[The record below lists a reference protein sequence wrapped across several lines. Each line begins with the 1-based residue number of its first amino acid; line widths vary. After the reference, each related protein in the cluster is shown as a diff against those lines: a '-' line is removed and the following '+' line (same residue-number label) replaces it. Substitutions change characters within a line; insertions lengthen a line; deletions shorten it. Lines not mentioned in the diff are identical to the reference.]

1 MKTAKTT
8 LVLCLSSMAM
18 LSLNAQA
25 ATEVEFWSHALG
37 GTYDQYHKNI
47 VDKFNAS
54 QKEIKLVHKD
64 LSWGGMKPAVV
75 AAIAEGKAPG
85 LVMVPAE
92 WMNEMAP
99 KLLTPITKEIAPF
112 KAQYTDAALENA
124 SKNGE
129 IYGFPS
135 YQVTAVMVY
144 NKDMLAKAGV
154 KPEFKTMDDVFAAA
168 KKIKDKTGKPGW
180 APKLQDGFQTWFM
193 FQNLPLVKDNKAV
206 FNSPAHAALVQKF
219 ADAYKA
225 GIIVKDTSLTFDK
238 QIAGFANNS
247 IGMFA
252 EGGHAVIK
260 IKDANPRAYAAAGV
274 TSFPLNDAKTA
285 SFGGWSTMYVVPKG
299 QKNLAAVVKAGQ
311 YITSDEVQYEFSKAS
326 NTYASTKQ
334 ANARLANDP
343 AMKNATDLGKVAFR
357 MGALT
362 IDKSRHFMIRDV
374 PDEALMHKLMNDKI
388 DAAIQGR
395 IPVQKALDEAVAAW
409 NQRLAKQ

>member
-1 MKTAKTT
+1 MKIKPISFICASLFAGSSISATAA
-8 LVLCLSSMAM
+8 V
-18 LSLNAQA
+18 Q
-25 ATEVEFWSHALG
+25 VEFWSHALG
-37 GTYDQYHKNI
+37 GTYDAYHQKI
-47 VDKFNAS
+47 VNDFNAS
-54 QKEIKLVHKD
+54 QKEIELVHKD
-64 LSWGGMKPAVV
+64 LTWGGMKPAIV
-75 AAIAEGKAPG
+75 AAVAEGKVPG

-99 KLLTPITKEIAPF
+99 KLLTPVTKEIAPF
-112 KAQYTDAALENA
+112 KNQYTDAAIQNA

-154 KPEFKTMDDVFAAA
+154 KPEFNTVDDVFIAA

-180 APKLQDGFQTWFM
+180 APKLQDGFQTWFL
-193 FQNLPLVKDNKAV
+193 FQGLPLVKDNKAV
-206 FNSPAHAALVQKF
+206 FNSPAHIALVQKF

-299 QKNLAAVVKAGQ
+299 QKNMAAVAKAAQ
-311 YITSDEVQYEFSKAS
+311 YITSDAVQLEFSKAS
-326 NTYASTKQ
+326 NTYASTKK
-334 ANARLANDP
+334 ANATLANDP
-343 AMKNATDLGKVAFR
+343 VMNDPNDLGKVAFK

-374 PDEALMHKLMNDKI
+374 PDEAMMHKLMNDKI

-395 IPVQKALDEAVAAW
+395 IPVKQALDEAVAAW
-409 NQRLAKQ
+409 NKRLAKK